1 MGLLDKVARKNTP
14 QRQGG
19 LLQRAQDLR
28 RSKAPSSRA
37 KPAGESDDSKKKG

>member
-14 QRQGG
+14 QRKGG

-28 RSKAPSSRA
+28 RSKTPSDRA
-37 KPAGESDDSKKKG
+37 KPVDEGTDPKKKG